1 MMKKLIILS
10 LFVLASCAE
19 KKEQEVPKEE
29 LIMYEY
35 SEMALLMEQ
44 MYEENMALKERIEN
58 GEEIGVFNTDYVK
71 MHTAEMTDPRDR
83 NDEFEAYSKVFLE
96 AQQRIYAEGES
107 SQVEAFNGMVNSCVA
122 CHKLSCTG
130 PIPRI
135 EKLRIS
141 N

>member
-1 MMKKLIILS
+1 MVVLLLLIL
-10 LFVLASCAE
+10 VGCGEQRE
-19 KKEQEVPKEE
+19 KELPKEE

-44 MYEENMALKERIEN
+44 MFEENMVLKERIEK
-58 GEEIGVFNTDYVK
+58 GESIGNFNSDYIK
-71 MHTAEMTDPRDR
+71 MHTAQMTDSNDR
-83 NDEFEAYSKVFLE
+83 TNEFEAYSKVYLE
-96 AQQRIYAEGES
+96 AQQRIYNEDES
-107 SQVEAFNGMVNSCVA
+107 GRVQAFNGMVNSCVA

-135 EKLRIS
+135 EKLRIL

>member
-1 MMKKLIILS
+1 MKNLLLIFL
-10 LFVLASCAE
+10 LATIGCAE
-19 KKEQEVPKEE
+19 KKQEAPKEE

-44 MYEENMALKERIEN
+44 MFEENMVLKERIKK
-58 GEEIGVFNTDYVK
+58 GEELGVFNSEYIK
-71 MHTAEMTDPRDR
+71 MHTAEMTDPKDR
-83 NDEFEAYSKVFLE
+83 TEEFEAYSKVFLE
-96 AQQRIYAEGES
+96 AQERIYNEDETRRV
-107 SQVEAFNGMVNSCVA
+107 QAFNGMVNSCVA

>member
-1 MMKKLIILS
+1 MKKIFILS
-10 LFVLASCAE
+10 LFVIVSCAE
-19 KKEQEVPKEE
+19 NKKQEAPKEE

-44 MYEENMALKERIEN
+44 MYEENLALKERIEK
-58 GEEIGVFNTDYVK
+58 GEEVGVFNTDYVK

-96 AQQRIYAEGES
+96 AQERIFTVDRTG
-107 SQVEAFNGMVNSCVA
+107 QVQAFNGMVNSCVA

>member
-1 MMKKLIILS
+1 MKKLIILFL
-10 LFVLASCAE
+10 LFLASCSE
-19 KKEQEVPKEE
+19 KKQQEAPKEE

-44 MYEENMALKERIEN
+44 MYEENMAVKERIVK
-58 GEEIGVFNTDYVK
+58 GEEVGVFNADYVK
-71 MHTAEMTDPRDR
+71 MHTAQMTDPKDR
-83 NDEFEAYSKVFLE
+83 NAEFEAFSKVFLE
-96 AQQRIYAEGES
+96 AQQRIYTEQGEE
-107 SQVEAFNGMVNSCVA
+107 QINAFNGMVNSCVA

-135 EKLRIS
+135 EKLRIT

>member
-1 MMKKLIILS
+1 MKKLLLIFL
-10 LFVLASCAE
+10 LATIGCAE
-19 KKEQEVPKEE
+19 KKQEAPKEE

-44 MYEENMALKERIEN
+44 MFEENMVLKERIKK
-58 GEEIGVFNTDYVK
+58 GEELGVFNSEYIK
-71 MHTAEMTDPRDR
+71 MHTAEMTDPKDR
-83 NDEFEAYSKVFLE
+83 TEEFEAYSKVFLE
-96 AQQRIYAEGES
+96 AQERIYNEDETRRV
-107 SQVEAFNGMVNSCVA
+107 QAFNGMVNSCVA

>member
-1 MMKKLIILS
+1 MKKIFILS
-10 LFVLASCAE
+10 LFVIVSCAE
-19 KKEQEVPKEE
+19 NKKQEAPKEE

-44 MYEENMALKERIEN
+44 MYEENLALKERIEK
-58 GEEIGVFNTDYVK
+58 GEEVGVFNTDYVK

-96 AQQRIYAEGES
+96 AQERIFTVDRTG
-107 SQVEAFNGMVNSCVA
+107 QVQAFNGMVNSCVA

-135 EKLRIS
+135 EKLRIP

>member
-1 MMKKLIILS
+1 MKNLLLIFL
-10 LFVLASCAE
+10 LATIGCAE
-19 KKEQEVPKEE
+19 KKQEAPKEE
-29 LIMYEY
+29 LIMYEC

-44 MYEENMALKERIEN
+44 MFEENMVLKERIKK
-58 GEEIGVFNTDYVK
+58 GEELGVFNSEYIK
-71 MHTAEMTDPRDR
+71 MHTAEMTDPKDR
-83 NDEFEAYSKVFLE
+83 TEEFEAYSKVFLE
-96 AQQRIYAEGES
+96 AQERIYNEDETRRV
-107 SQVEAFNGMVNSCVA
+107 QAFNGMVNSCVA